1 MSHWIKFLMFH
12 FEYFNFEETQC
23 WNALEI
29 YFNATVMADV
39 ITPKANITGFDTLY
53 IIYCLMQKGLAK
65 CMS

>member
-1 MSHWIKFLMFH
+1 MMFD

-39 ITPKANITGFDTLY
+39 ITTKANITGFDTLY
-53 IIYCLMQKGLAK
+53 IIYYLMQ
-65 CMS
+65 